1 MVLNRAYKNL
11 KKFILKLENIS
22 SKNKQKS
29 VNIKEDKIIGEI
41 LFDLH
46 ELRRKIERN
55 INNEIYKR

>member
-11 KKFILKLENIS
+11 KKLILKLENIS

-46 ELRRKIERN
+46 ELRRKIE
-55 INNEIYKR
+55 IFQKDKI